1 MEKQN
6 LFQKFTGTITFKFLL
21 IGFISLI
28 LLIPASWVKH
38 LILERQGRS
47 QEVYQ
52 EISSIWGYN
61 QNISGPILTIPY
73 KTWYKTEKGEIV
85 EQIKRAHFLPELL
98 EVKGSLVPEERY
110 RSIFKVIVYQANI
123 SIGGNFSAA
132 DFNDLG
138 ISNSQVLWEEAY
150 LSLGI
155 PDMRGIQN
163 DVSIQWNNKSYSVI
177 PGCKNSDIISSGVH
191 TKIPLSAK
199 NENNNSFHID
209 LKLNGTGSF
218 NVFPVGKKTNVELN
232 STWTDPSF
240 EGSFLPYDRQIDENG
255 FTAKWQITHLNRNF
269 PQQWIENDFSLSG
282 SDFGVELITPVDHYQ
297 QSFRSVK
304 YAMMFI
310 GLTFLL
316 FLLIEI
322 LAGKKIHP
330 VQYVL
335 TGFALIIFYSLLVS
349 FSEQF
354 GFKWAYLTSSLSVIG
369 LISFYIQTNLRKTS
383 LTIISSM
390 VLALLY
396 LFLYIIL
403 QLQDFA
409 LLFGSIGLF
418 IVLAIFMILTRKINW
433 YKHENQEV
441 TKE

>member
-6 LFQKFTGTITFKFLL
+6 LIQKFTGTITFKFLL
-21 IGFISLI
+21 IGIISLI
-28 LLIPASWVKH
+28 LLIPANWVKH
-38 LILERQGRS
+38 LILERQSRS

-61 QNISGPILTIPY
+61 QNISGPILTVPY
-73 KTWYKTEKGEIV
+73 KTWYKTEKGKII
-85 EQIKRAHFLPELL
+85 EQTGRAHFLPESLQI
-98 EVKGSLVPEERY
+98 KGTLFPEERY
-110 RSIFKVIVYQANI
+110 RSIFKVIVYRSNI
-123 SIGGNFSAA
+123 AIDGTFTFP
-132 DFNDLG
+132 DYNDLG
-138 ISNSQVLWEEAY
+138 ISKNQFFWEEAY
-150 LSLGI
+150 LSVGI

-163 DVSIQWNNKSYSVI
+163 DVNIFWDGKAYSVI
-177 PGCKNSDIISSGVH
+177 PGCKNSDIISSGFH
-191 TKIPLSAK
+191 AKIPLSNK
-199 NENNNSFHID
+199 DEKSVPFHID
-209 LKLNGTGSF
+209 LKLNGTGSL
-218 NVFPVGKKTNVELN
+218 NVAPVGKKTMVELN

-240 EGSFLPYDRQIDENG
+240 EGSFLPYDRQIDETG

-269 PQQWIENDFSLSG
+269 PQQWTEDNFSLVG
-282 SDFGVELITPVDHYQ
+282 SDFGVKLITPVDHYQ

-304 YAMMFI
+304 YAMMFF

-322 LAGKKIHP
+322 LQGKKIHP

-349 FSEQF
+349 FSEQI
-354 GFKWAYLTSSLSVIG
+354 GFKLAYLISSLSVIG
-369 LISFYIQTNLRKTS
+369 LITFYIHSNLKKS
-383 LTIISSM
+383 VLTLISSL

-418 IVLAIFMILTRKINW
+418 FVLAVFMILTRKINW
-433 YKHENQEV
+433 YKHENQDLV
-441 TKE
+441 KE